1 MENTFKYG
9 AIRLL
14 NDSLDSHPPIK
25 SQQNAMNV
33 AIILDSNDFGFG
45 LTEKIEALAADTNN
59 EDPER
64 TADDIEERIAA
75 LMVEAILIYNEIT
88 QTT

>member
-25 SQQNAMNV
+25 LQQNAMDV

>member
-45 LTEKIEALAADTNN
+45 LADKIGTLSVDIINKDQEC
-59 EDPER
+59 
-64 TADDIEERIAA
+64 TADDIKERIAA